1 MRKVS
6 GNIRRMLAFVLA
18 VILTV
23 QIGTVTPVFAEES
36 RQTLEVEI
44 FVTQEKKGPASG
56 GYYYIGKAY
65 VSYRSDI
72 SLEDIYDENLK
83 NKKKK

>member
-23 QIGTVTPVFAEES
+23 QIGTVTPVFADES

-44 FVTQEKKGPASG
+44 FVSKRDMTGPARDD
-56 GYYYIGKAY
+56 YYYIGKAM
-65 VSYRSDI
+65 VSYPSNI
-72 SLEDIYDENLK
+72 SLDEIYIDK
-83 NKKKK
+83 NEHVG